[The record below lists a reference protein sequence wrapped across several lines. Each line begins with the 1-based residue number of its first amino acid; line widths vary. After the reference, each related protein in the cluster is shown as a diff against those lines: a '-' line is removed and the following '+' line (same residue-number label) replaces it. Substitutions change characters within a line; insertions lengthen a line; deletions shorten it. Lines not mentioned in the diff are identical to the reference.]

1 MAKQYERLA
10 GTEEALLLKEALEK
24 LSNGSLSASLEGKVD
39 MLLNELREAR
49 MQREREVELL
59 VENSSQAPP
68 PVDIPALVETICEMT
83 NKTETKPTY
92 SFKIERN
99 HSGVLTGITAT
110 PEG

>member
-59 VENSSQAPP
+59 IENSSQAPP
-68 PVDIPALVETICEMT
+68 PVDIPAIVEKICTMT
-83 NKTETKPTY
+83 NKATPTY
-92 SFKIERN
+92 SFTIERN
-99 HSGVLTGITAT
+99 HSGVLTGIKAT
-110 PEG
+110 PTI